1 MGTPGLHGNHVRR
14 RKLISGLVGGAL
26 AVTALVVVIA
36 YFASKNGQGPSG
48 PILESPPANVHQQA
62 SGYTF
67 TRSDGGQR
75 VFTVRAARTV
85 AFRKGGTTVLEDVTV
100 EVFGRAGNRHD
111 IIRTQ
116 RCDYNPQSGDLYSS
130 GPVDI
135 ELNAPPDGELS
146 GAASPDRHPVHLET
160 SKLSFQHEG
169 SLALTDQ
176 PVKFSFGA
184 ASGTARGMVYATQ
197 ANWLELKNDVSLELR
212 EPAGSTSQIPVHLTA
227 SRLRYDKT
235 TSDVELWGPVDISQG
250 GRHASGDHGMVL
262 LDEHDQVRRV
272 DLENNVKGFDR
283 SGGRDIR
290 LAAQHVWGEFDPA
303 AGELRRIVA
312 ETDVQGEVKSDRGAG
327 HLTAQ
332 HLELSL
338 TGKHEHPEKGLASG
352 DVHLAFQ
359 SWPMLKP
366 GASPAPQAGTET
378 KDLTASEVNF
388 NFRPGG
394 SSLRDA
400 TTAGPGTLVITPAD
414 PKVGKRVVTAG
425 QLLMAFDAEGHL
437 ETMQGRAPTKIV
449 FHPPANATGAVAQVS
464 TADHLDALFDPATQ
478 ILREVRQSGNFRFQD
493 ADRQAS
499 AQDARYVARTDQL
512 FLTGDPEVWDPN
524 SRMKCEHLTFELR
537 TDTAVGEGRVQATHL
552 RKPAD
557 GGTAVPTNVLADRV
571 IAERKSQVVHYE
583 GHVRAWHGADVVES
597 SSLDVYRAEKR
608 VSSGSKVVTS
618 HLQPASLVS
627 GPGEGTKASGA
638 DTRPV
643 TIRADE
649 LEYFD
654 QGRTARYRGHVQF
667 QTENTTLDSDR
678 LDVYFSEGGSVE
690 QSEVERAV
698 ADGHVVVTQPGRRAT
713 GEHAEYYAG
722 PGKIV
727 LTGGPPTLYDE
738 EKGFTTGQRLT
749 FFIHDDRLIVDGG
762 EHTPSISKHRVAQ

>member
-1 MGTPGLHGNHVRR
+1 MGTSGLRGNHVRR
-14 RKLISGLVGGAL
+14 RKLITGLVGGAL

-36 YFASKNGQGPSG
+36 FLVSKSHKQPSEAI
-48 PILESPPANVHQQA
+48 PESPPANVHQQA

-67 TRSDGGQR
+67 TRSEAGQR

-85 AFRKGGTTVLEDVTV
+85 AFRKGGTTVLEGVTV
-100 EVFGRAGNRHD
+100 EVFGRTGKRHD

-135 ELNAPPDGELS
+135 ELNAPPDGEES
-146 GAASPDRHPVHLET
+146 GATLPGRHPVHLET

-184 ASGTARGMVYATQ
+184 ASGTARGMVYATRG
-197 ANWLELKNDVSLELR
+197 NWLELKNDVSLELR
-212 EPAGSTSQIPVHLTA
+212 EPVGSTQETPVHLTA

-235 TSDVELWGPVDISQG
+235 ASEVELWGPVDVSQG

-272 DLENNVKGFDR
+272 DLENNVKGFLH
-283 SGGRDIR
+283 SGGRDIQ
-290 LAAQHVWGEFDPA
+290 LASQHAWGEFDPA
-303 AGELRRIVA
+303 TGELRRIVA
-312 ETDVQGEVKSDRGAG
+312 ETDVQGELKGDRSAG

-332 HLELSL
+332 HLELSFAE
-338 TGKHEHPEKGLASG
+338 KDAHPEKGQASG
-352 DVHLAFQ
+352 NVHLAFGT
-359 SWPMLKP
+359 WPMLTPGTSPDP
-366 GASPAPQAGTET
+366 GAGKET
-378 KDLTASEVNF
+378 KDLRASEVDF

-394 SSLRDA
+394 SSLQDA
-400 TTAGPGTLVITPAD
+400 TTAGPGTLTIIPAD
-414 PKVGKRVVTAG
+414 PKVGKRIVTAG
-425 QLLMAFDAEGHL
+425 QFLMAFDAKGDL
-437 ETMQGRAPTKIV
+437 EKMRGRAPTRIV
-449 FHPPANATGAVAQVS
+449 FDPPGNVTGAVAQAS
-464 TADHLDALFDPATQ
+464 TADRLDALFDPATET
-478 ILREVRQSGNFRFQD
+478 LREVRQSGNFRFQD
-493 ADRQAS
+493 GDRQAS
-499 AQDARYVARTDQL
+499 AQDARYLARADKL
-512 FLTGDPEVWDPN
+512 YLIGDPEVWDPN
-524 SRMKCEHLTFELR
+524 SRMKCEHLTFDLG
-537 TDTAVGEGRVQATHL
+537 TDTAIGEGRVRATHL
-552 RKPAD
+552 RKPTN
-557 GGTAVPTNVLADRV
+557 GGPAVPTNVLADRV

-608 VSSGSKVVTS
+608 VSEGSRVVTS

-627 GPGEGTKASGA
+627 GPGEEAKAPENG
-638 DTRPV
+638 TRPV
-643 TIRADE
+643 TIRADA

-738 EKGFTTGQRLT
+738 QMGFTTGQRLT

-762 EHTPSISKHRVAQ
+762 EHSPSITKHRVAQ